1 MKKNKYLQR
10 RFSPSQF
17 SPRRGQLESTELLIV
32 EDNDGIPENNNG
44 HNKDENDNKENNQS
58 SNDSS
63 DGSGEE
69 IGGKPKLYGSILK
82 HPGKVIKSFVKILLR
97 EKLCFL
103 QHFTPHTLIC
113 DNRCGHAV

>member
-1 MKKNKYLQR
+1 M
-10 RFSPSQF
+10 
-17 SPRRGQLESTELLIV
+17 LIV
-32 EDNDGIPENNNG
+32 EDNDSIPENNNE

-82 HPGKVIKSFVKILLR
+82 HPGKVIKSFVNILSR
-97 EKLCFL
+97 KKLCFYKISL
-103 QHFTPHTLIC
+103 HILLFVKQVRTRGMIKHVEFLDKLVDQEDFAQELHTR
-113 DNRCGHAV
+113 DF